1 MTLRI
6 AMWSGPRNIS
16 TAMMRSWENRIDTQ
30 VIDEPFY
37 GFYLYKT
44 RSPHP
49 YFDEV
54 LQSQSVR
61 YEDVTSQLV
70 NAKCTSKV
78 QYQKHMTHHM
88 LAGIDLSWVKELQ
101 HCFLIRDPAEVVNS
115 YTNSRGVCS
124 VDDIGIQR
132 QFELYQEITRT
143 SGQDIPIIDAN
154 DVLTD
159 PENTLRLL
167 CEKLSVPFMPEMLN
181 WPKGS
186 RVSDGVW
193 AKHWYKSVENSTGF
207 APYSEKQIQLNDEQL
222 NVVNQVQPF
231 YKQLYDKRIIV

>member
-1 MTLRI
+1 MTQRI

-16 TAMMRSWENRIDTQ
+16 TAMMRSWENRSDTQ

-49 YFDEV
+49 CFDEV
-54 LQSQSVR
+54 LQSQSVH
-61 YEDVTSQLV
+61 YEDVTSELV
-70 NAKCTSKV
+70 NGECTTKV
-78 QYQKHMTHHM
+78 QYQKQMTHHM
-88 LAGIDLSWVKELQ
+88 LSGVDLTWVIGLQ

-124 VDDIGIQR
+124 VEDIGIKR
-132 QFELYQEITRT
+132 QFELYQEISQA
-143 SGQDIPIIDAN
+143 SGQDIPIVDSN
-154 DVLTD
+154 DVLKD

-167 CEKLSVPFMPEMLN
+167 CEKLSVPFMPAMLD

-193 AKHWYKSVENSTGF
+193 AKHWYESVENSTGF

-222 NVVNQVQPF
+222 EVVNQVQPF
-231 YKQLYDKRIIV
+231 YQQLYDKRIIV

>member
-16 TAMMRSWENRIDTQ
+16 TAMMRSWENRSDTQ

-49 YFDEV
+49 CFDEV
-54 LQSQSVR
+54 LQSQSVH
-61 YEDVTSQLV
+61 YEDVTSELV
-70 NAKCTSKV
+70 NGECTTKV
-78 QYQKHMTHHM
+78 QYQKQMTHHM
-88 LAGIDLSWVKELQ
+88 LSGVDLTWVKGLQ

-124 VDDIGIQR
+124 VDDIGIKR
-132 QFELYQEITRT
+132 QFELYQDISEV
-143 SGQDIPIIDAN
+143 SGQDIPIVDSN
-154 DVLTD
+154 DVLKN
-159 PENTLRLL
+159 PERTLRLL
-167 CEKLSVPFMPEMLN
+167 CEKLGVPFMPEMLN

-186 RVSDGVW
+186 RASDGVW

-207 APYSEKQIQLNDEQL
+207 APYTEKQLQLNDEQL
-222 NVVNQVQPF
+222 EVVNQVQPF
-231 YKQLYDKRIIV
+231 YQQLYDKRIIV